1 MKKIVTAI
9 MLGCCGM
16 CFGQTSNGQEML
28 KEYFELQT
36 AQIASQCLADVKTAE
51 DWNGKKEQYRQQL
64 AEMLGL
70 WPMPEKTE
78 LNATITGRLEQ
89 DDFVVENLYFQS
101 MPHLYVTAN
110 LYLPKK
116 IEGRLPAILYVCGHS
131 NKGRDGNKSAYQ
143 DHGLWFASNG

>member
-1 MKKIVTAI
+1 LNLRRLRKSRRRSRAGSGRLINEMVFEAHMKKILIAI
-9 MLGCCGM
+9 VLGWCGM
-16 CFGQTSNGQEML
+16 CFAGAATGQEML
-28 KEYFELQT
+28 KDYFELQT

-89 DDFVVENLYFQS
+89 DDIVVENLYFQS

-110 LYLPKK
+110 LY
-116 IEGRLPAILYVCGHS
+116 
-131 NKGRDGNKSAYQ
+131 
-143 DHGLWFASNG
+143 